1 MEAVA
6 DTATATEII
15 LYHGTHSQEIADS
28 IRTNGFTPTQAHIIW
43 PANWFTLTTNRDQAT
58 RYGAEVIEIRL
69 TAEQAA
75 EYLYPGQPHTCYG
88 FEATAYAVRSL
99 IPASLVS

>member
-15 LYHGTHSQEIADS
+15 LYHGTHSQAAADS
-28 IRTNGFTPTQAHIIW
+28 IRTYGMMPAQPHIIW
-43 PANWFTLTTNRDQAT
+43 PANWFTLTTNRDQAA
-58 RYGAEVIEIRL
+58 RYGAEVVEIRL

-88 FEATAYAVRSL
+88 FKATAYAVRSL
-99 IPASLVS
+99 IPASLVA